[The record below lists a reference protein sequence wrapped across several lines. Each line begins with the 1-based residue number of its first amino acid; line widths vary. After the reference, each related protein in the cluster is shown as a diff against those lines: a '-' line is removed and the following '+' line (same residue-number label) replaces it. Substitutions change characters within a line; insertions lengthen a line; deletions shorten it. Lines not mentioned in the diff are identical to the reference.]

1 MQRMTIHHTLQFLE
15 KGSERGQPLLV
26 ESRGFSYT
34 LKPKNKSS
42 TIWRCSV
49 RNKKTQCGATIR
61 QENHQFTLGPMAH
74 SHSFLP
80 EGWHRRINTKAG
92 RTTLQFY
99 LLVPLLHQE
108 ADHVD
113 LTAKLLSSDKIKKY
127 FKKTSTR
134 IQAQLTDLWSS
145 YNTTDMSDSS
155 FLR

>member
-1 MQRMTIHHTLQFLE
+1 MF
-15 KGSERGQPLLV
+15 
-26 ESRGFSYT
+26 
-34 LKPKNKSS
+34 
-42 TIWRCSV
+42 
-49 RNKKTQCGATIR
+49 
-61 QENHQFTLGPMAH
+61 QEPCRTDNDV
-74 SHSFLP
+74 

-145 YNTTDMSDSS
+145 YNTTDMSASS
-155 FLR
+155 FLRKAGRIYRPHLQEDNQV